1 MITEI
6 YLVSQEKRCGFLDKA
21 DYSFINFQRAFN
33 KKKDAELYLYQLK
46 QNLIKEGY
54 KPYNDLDEALFCNA
68 SIPTFTF
75 CLRDKL
81 AKLTIKQIYLT

>member
-6 YLVSQEKRCGFLDKA
+6 YLVMQEKRCGFLDKA
-21 DYSFINFQRAFN
+21 DYSFINYQRAYN

-46 QNLIKEGY
+46 QDLFKEGY
-54 KPYNDLDEALFCNA
+54 KPYNDLYEALFGNSNITTC
-68 SIPTFTF
+68 TF

-81 AKLTIKQIYLT
+81 VKLTLKEIYLL